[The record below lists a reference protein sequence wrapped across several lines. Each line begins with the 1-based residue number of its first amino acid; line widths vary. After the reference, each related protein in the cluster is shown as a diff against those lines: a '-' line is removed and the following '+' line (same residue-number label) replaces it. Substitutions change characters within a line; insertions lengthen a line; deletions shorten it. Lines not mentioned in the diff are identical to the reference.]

1 MRSILLLAF
10 ALLFFTSQNGRA
22 LEMQDGTELPGKVIG
37 FNFDTKE
44 LTVEAP
50 SSGKSTVVPTRELS
64 LRSKQTLLFSQVF
77 HRSYP
82 EGKKWPREKV
92 NLTMYGILAPVIALL
107 GGFWIAG
114 WLIGGKFNPV
124 RAFFGFFGG
133 WIVGTLFVV
142 FYLFFAARFD
152 KGAAVI
158 GIGFLMASVFVPMFV
173 SAIYQCSFFRGL
185 AVFLFHLI
193 AAACLTAIGLVA
205 CELFIPPDQ
214 LNFWWNV
221 RVFEP
226 VGLI

>member
-1 MRSILLLAF
+1 MCRPEQASAYEVLPKGTSHPTNEHFENVIH
-10 ALLFFTSQNGRA
+10 SQNGRA

-92 NLTMYGILAPVIALL
+92 NLTMNGILAPVIALL

-142 FYLFFAARFD
+142 FYLFS
-152 KGAAVI
+152 KSLKI
-158 GIGFLMASVFVPMFV
+158 S
-173 SAIYQCSFFRGL
+173 
-185 AVFLFHLI
+185 LI
-193 AAACLTAIGLVA
+193 
-205 CELFIPPDQ
+205 
-214 LNFWWNV
+214 
-221 RVFEP
+221 
-226 VGLI
+226 